1 LGKILRLI
9 IRSCA
14 FEIRSNMNEN
24 IVMKFCTFLKV
35 LVGPMLEARTAAA
48 ARVTAPKSPSFFPS
62 ECGRLTA
69 LLHPLQRL
77 DHEQT
82 QAIVDDLLERLAQV
96 DARVHRLRAV
106 PRAVLEL

>member
-1 LGKILRLI
+1 
-9 IRSCA
+9 
-14 FEIRSNMNEN
+14 MNEN
-24 IVMKFCTFLKV
+24 IVMKFCTFLKL
-35 LVGPMLEARTAAA
+35 LVGPMLRISRTAAA